1 MRWSRSKE
9 GDNTGL
15 DTYSEKALARVWKAQ
30 RFSWWMTTMLHS
42 FPDSIEYDQRLQ
54 DTDLA
59 YLFSSEAAQR
69 SLAENYVG
77 LPF

>member
-1 MRWSRSKE
+1 
-9 GDNTGL
+9 
-15 DTYSEKALARVWKAQ
+15 
-30 RFSWWMTTMLHS
+30 MTTLLHR
-42 FPDSIEYDQRLQ
+42 FPDSSAFDRRLQ

-59 YLFSSEAAQR
+59 YLFSSRKALG